1 MKKISTRTFAA
12 IKRVAQN
19 VNPLV
24 TKKNKNIEKMEK
36 LNAENMELEQE
47 ILGHEAGIKA
57 LTGGYTSEDLVK
69 KVTEVYKVDEDG
81 KEYKATK
88 YVPTDLIV
96 FNEEE
101 NCYYIKDEE
110 FTEVNQ
116 EEVDD
121 AEKAPEVETTDW
133 MANKG
138 VENPFNE
145 EDKEEISFV

>member
-24 TKKNKNIEKMEK
+24 TKKNKNLEKMEK

-69 KVTEVYKVDEDG
+69 KVVEVYKVDEDG
-81 KEYKATK
+81 KECKATK
-88 YVPTDLIV
+88 YVPTDLIE

-101 NCYYIKDEE
+101 NCYYIKDMEIQDADFEE
-110 FTEVNQ
+110 I
-116 EEVDD
+116 DD
-121 AEKAPEVETTDW
+121 SEQAPQVETNNW
-133 MANKG
+133 MENKG
-138 VENPFNE
+138 VENPFKE
-145 EDKEEISFV
+145 EDKEDIPFA